1 MTSRSFH
8 GARRTRF
15 AGALTTGAGAIR
27 DANDWMSRNPGCNR
41 PQAVSHQVGEFGA
54 ICEYFLN

>member
-27 DANDWMSRNPGCNR
+27 DANDWMSVI
-41 PQAVSHQVGEFGA
+41 QAA
-54 ICEYFLN
+54 IGRKQSLIRSAN